1 MEESSSVAEG
11 DQRDESMEQ
20 EVTIRERGMDQ
31 TSTCQETESEAC
43 GLDGSES
50 NSPLNKSDILKAM
63 EVTSSPVDHMR
74 CFADAAGRI
83 QESALDAAT
92 RGNQYIN
99 SCLRLNEEMK
109 GIDNLATPLYPFQL
123 SWCVF
128 VCIVGLV
135 ACSFKLFIWTDEHI
149 RSFSPIKV
157 ELAILSAAEKPL
169 LLVSQYRTWASM
181 KLIDLTISSLA
192 FLCFLNAYEEKF

>member
-63 EVTSSPVDHMR
+63 EVVEKDSLAIADSFSSLFASLRLAFSEVTSSPVDHMR

-109 GIDNLATPLYPFQL
+109 GIDNLATPLKILRNIDAPDTA
-123 SWCVF
+123 VNK
-128 VCIVGLV
+128 LV
-135 ACSFKLFIWTDEHI
+135 DSHDT
-149 RSFSPIKV
+149 
-157 ELAILSAAEKPL
+157 
-169 LLVSQYRTWASM
+169 
-181 KLIDLTISSLA
+181 
-192 FLCFLNAYEEKF
+192 